1 MARRARR
8 QDEENHDRWLISY
21 ADFITLLFAVFVV
34 LYAMSKIDEGKYKV
48 LGSSLNTAFGS
59 VSLGNRNAGE
69 SVHISHQNEQDL
81 LLKSLVDKRNAKMAE
96 QLRKQKEAMQAMVN
110 ELTQVLAPLV
120 KNDLV
125 SVTQSPRGVV
135 VDINAN
141 ALFEQGEAALQKS
154 AARTLTAVAKVLD
167 TGTQLIEVEGHT
179 DDIPIYTPQFPSNW
193 ELSAARASSVV
204 RLFIEQGVKAERLRA
219 VGLAS
224 YHPIFTNETAEGRAK
239 NRRVTVTIVAQVR
252 EATPLN
258 SAE

>member
-1 MARRARR
+1 MR
-8 QDEENHDRWLISY
+8 
-21 ADFITLLFAVFVV
+21 T
-34 LYAMSKIDEGKYKV
+34 
-48 LGSSLNTAFGS
+48 
-59 VSLGNRNAGE
+59 
-69 SVHISHQNEQDL
+69 QNCGGV

-179 DDIPIYTPQFPSNW
+179 DDIPIFTPQFPSNW